1 MKLLI
6 AALLL
11 SGCSAAQSA
20 LGVLT
25 PKPTAQVTVVTN
37 VPAVAVAAPAPMDEH
52 HGRVAAAVGG
62 GVAGAVVGGVAGA
75 VLSSG
80 APTIAGA
87 ALLGAGVG
95 TVIALA
101 VHDVAD

>member
-6 AALLL
+6 AALALT
-11 SGCSAAQSA
+11 GCSAAQSA
-20 LGVLT
+20 LGVLA
-25 PKPTAQVTVVTN
+25 PKPTAQVTVVAN
-37 VPAVAVAAPAPMDEH
+37 IPAPAPVESH
-52 HGRVAAAVGG
+52 RGAVAAAVTG
-62 GVAGAVVGGVAGA
+62 GVAGAVVGGMAGA

-87 ALLGAGVG
+87 TLVGAGVG

-101 VHDVAD
+101 VHDIAD